1 MQHPHE
7 TGLTAFLSFA
17 ASFLF
22 LLSVHS
28 CRRLADTCRKNSV
41 QAANQPRVTEMRI
54 GSNPD
59 WVYSVQ
65 RPTAN
70 TVTIR
75 RGPFR
80 PFIHLFIYSGFVL
93 LSGSIFCRLPFY
105 SLFLVCCHF
114 LSLSLNYSVHI
125 ISTFKLHSNFNI
137 SRFYFSKR
145 YAPFLS
151 SSLNPSNQALPFHRA
166 HALHT
171 SHGDQLKKKILTTHT
186 HTQFCPQSLFLFPL
200 NDSRRNDS

>member
-7 TGLTAFLSFA
+7 TGLTDFLSFA

-22 LLSVHS
+22 LLRVHS

-114 LSLSLNYSVHI
+114 LSLSQLLRTYH
-125 ISTFKLHSNFNI
+125 FNFQT
-137 SRFYFSKR
+137 
-145 YAPFLS
+145 PFELQHLS
-151 SSLNPSNQALPFHRA
+151 
-166 HALHT
+166 
-171 SHGDQLKKKILTTHT
+171 ILFLETIRS
-186 HTQFCPQSLFLFPL
+186 FPFLFPESL
-200 NDSRRNDS
+200 KPSPPVSSCTRSPHLPWRSTEENPNHAHVGLFAIPLLPLSP